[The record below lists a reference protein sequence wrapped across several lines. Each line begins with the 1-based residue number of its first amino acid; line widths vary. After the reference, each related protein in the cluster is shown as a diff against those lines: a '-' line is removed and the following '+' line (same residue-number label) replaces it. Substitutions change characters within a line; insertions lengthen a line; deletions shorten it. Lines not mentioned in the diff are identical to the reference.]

1 MGLFFVN
8 TDDGRVATQAQ
19 LTDARL
25 TDDRG
30 DPERPW
36 HRIDGPRDASTM
48 WYAVQR
54 KRIRG
59 VFIAALCF
67 RHGGRHASL
76 QESGWEELPPE
87 RIGV

>member
-1 MGLFFVN
+1 
-8 TDDGRVATQAQ
+8 
-19 LTDARL
+19 
-25 TDDRG
+25 
-30 DPERPW
+30 
-36 HRIDGPRDASTM
+36 M